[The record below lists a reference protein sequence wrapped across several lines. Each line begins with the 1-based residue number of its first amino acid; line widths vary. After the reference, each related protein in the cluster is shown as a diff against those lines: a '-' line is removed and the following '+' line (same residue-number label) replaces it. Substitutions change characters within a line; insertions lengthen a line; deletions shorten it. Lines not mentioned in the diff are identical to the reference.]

1 MQEGN
6 RVPSVVIMKLVAFF
20 SVTPDDEYDFRAQ
33 MYVNQGKE
41 IKIPSRDC
49 SEAECIY
56 DFELR

>member
-1 MQEGN
+1 ML
-6 RVPSVVIMKLVAFF
+6 SVIITELTECFF
-20 SVTPDDEYDFRAQ
+20 AVTPDDEYDFRAQ